1 MTVFVDNYSGMKN
14 VKCNLRGVYT
24 RFHLGGNEIL
34 KNVLPTLQ
42 TKRINKI
49 INDKHKKYIFIYF
62 FIKDF
67 YSFFVCFFN
76 I

>member
-42 TKRINKI
+42 TKWINKI
-49 INDKHKKYIFIYF
+49 INDKHRKYCKPRSIENEPI
-62 FIKDF
+62 
-67 YSFFVCFFN
+67 N
-76 I
+76 REN